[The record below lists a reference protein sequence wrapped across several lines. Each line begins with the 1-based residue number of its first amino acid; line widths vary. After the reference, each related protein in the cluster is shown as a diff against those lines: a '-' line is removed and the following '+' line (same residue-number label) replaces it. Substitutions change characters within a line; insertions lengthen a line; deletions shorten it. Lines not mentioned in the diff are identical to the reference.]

1 MSDLYSGGEKHCK
14 ECGVAIPVDS
24 QFCPQCGAKQSV
36 APAPVPSN
44 AWFTQAGS
52 LDDSLGGGFAASPA
66 SSVPPCED
74 PTSEAEE
81 PSTVHSGDVGQTPFI
96 KPIRRANGASS
107 EPAPYTPNPVP
118 EDSLV
123 VEESYCKNCG
133 AIVHDGSEL
142 CASCESSMHMAG
154 QTTTKEKQGSAKP
167 ASGFFAKHKILVW
180 TSVVACVA
188 VIIAV
193 ALFSMGGSNGDD
205 RCPYCSGTVDFSK
218 DVFCPDCGTTLTGIK
233 PDGYYEDPGLTDTPA
248 TNLSDDC
255 DFTLSNGT
263 DTDGNFY
270 ELVAN
275 QTESATGFRIEVGV
289 IKNNEWIYPLSAD
302 FPFLNSEGLF
312 PVENDSLSLS
322 NPNRVINNI
331 YFVDNGGFMLES
343 TRSYPR
349 TVRYFFDCDSLQM
362 ISDEFTGQRNLLY
375 IYSSTKYKNY
385 GDYGVESF
393 GKIYTDNGRLCIV
406 DWFDSGSNRYG
417 HVIEIL
423 DLNEQSWTTIA
434 SESDYYAKSALSEG
448 LMFASDGNYNYA
460 FFDTN
465 WNKVIDLSEYNID
478 LYESRRLYFSDGTCT
493 FVAKNDIGTKFD
505 VTIDKSGNV
514 INEVKR
520 D

>member
-1 MSDLYSGGEKHCK
+1 MSNLYSGGESRCK
-14 ECGVAIPVDS
+14 ECGVAIPAGS
-24 QFCPQCGAKQSV
+24 QFCPQCGAKQNI

-44 AWFTQAGS
+44 GWFAQAGS
-52 LDDSLGGGFAASPA
+52 LDDSLGGGCVENPV
-66 SSVPPCED
+66 SSVPRH
-74 PTSEAEE
+74 EE
-81 PSTVHSGDVGQTPFI
+81 PVPEVKEPYRVYNGKVEQTHLAGPAGN
-96 KPIRRANGASS
+96 ANGVSNHR
-107 EPAPYTPNPVP
+107 PPYIP

-142 CASCESSMHMAG
+142 CASCESSIRMAG
-154 QTTTKEKQGSAKP
+154 RTATKEEAESAKP
-167 ASGFFAKHKILVW
+167 SGGFFSKHKILVW
-180 TSVVACVA
+180 TSAVACVA

-205 RCPYCSGTVDFSK
+205 RCPYCSSTVDFSK
-218 DVFCPDCGTTLTGIK
+218 DVFCPDCGTTFTGIK

-248 TNLSDDC
+248 ANLSDDC
-255 DFTLSNGT
+255 DFVLSNGT
-263 DTDGNFY
+263 DTSGNFY

-349 TVRYFFDCDSLQM
+349 TVRYFFDCNSLQM

-375 IYSSTKYKNY
+375 RYSNTKYKNY
-385 GDYGVESF
+385 GDYGVDTF

-406 DWFDSGSNRYG
+406 DWFDSRSSRYG
-417 HVIEIL
+417 YVIEIL

-434 SESDYYAKSALSEG
+434 SESEYNAYSALSEG
-448 LMFASDGNYNYA
+448 LIFSSDADA

-465 WNKVIDLSEYNID
+465 WNIVIDLSEYNID
-478 LYESRRLYFSDGTCT
+478 YYYSDLYFTNGTCT
-493 FVAKNDIGTKFD
+493 FVAENDIGTEFD

-514 INEVKR
+514 ISEVKR
-520 D
+520 E